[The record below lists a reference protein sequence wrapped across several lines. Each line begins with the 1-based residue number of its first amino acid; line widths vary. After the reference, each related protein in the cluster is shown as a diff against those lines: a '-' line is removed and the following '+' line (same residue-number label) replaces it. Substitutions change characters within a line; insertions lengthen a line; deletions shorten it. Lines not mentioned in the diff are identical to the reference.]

1 MASRSCLKVLENAA
15 ITTVQFC
22 EKEILDDIQISEMEV
37 ELMSLIDAKARPL
50 VLIDF
55 HNVDHMSSACLGVL
69 VAINTRVNQKE
80 GCLRLANIQ
89 PKLMSAFELTKLDT
103 VLKISSTR
111 TRAERA
117 LNHIAE
123 EHAMGSP

>member
-1 MASRSCLKVLENAA
+1 MPGRSCLKVLENAA
-15 ITTVQFC
+15 ITTIQFC
-22 EKEILDDIQISEMEV
+22 QKDILDDVQIGEMEA
-37 ELMSLIDAKARPL
+37 ELTSLIDAKTRPL

-80 GCLRLANIQ
+80 GRLRLANIQ

-103 VLKISSTR
+103 VLKISSTS
-111 TRAERA
+111 TAAERV
-117 LNHIAE
+117 LSRVAE
-123 EHAMGSP
+123 GQAMG